1 MRSDEYESTVNVG
14 IGYPDGKNGF
24 TNPIKASFSFKADKN
39 SMSRLK
45 AKMIYKLK
53 LPPDF
58 KEYSYFVK
66 PTFAVLKDTSYYSY
80 DVMADLIGVAIFDN
94 KLNLVHYED
103 LRGR

>member
-1 MRSDEYESTVNVG
+1 
-14 IGYPDGKNGF
+14 
-24 TNPIKASFSFKADKN
+24 
-39 SMSRLK
+39 
-45 AKMIYKLK
+45 MIYKLK